1 MLLNDHVGI
10 DTAEAKSIHAR
21 PPGFRPAV
29 DPGPGF
35 GVQVERCLLQLELR
49 IRLFAVDGGRQ
60 YFVMQGE
67 ASLDESGDPGTEY
80 TQPNLTIDK
89 VELVYFVSNPYYQIN
104 DPNYDLRSKYIQPV
118 WHFQGVYAN
127 GTAFDVLI
135 QALKQDFLLPEL
147 VPSAGIG

>member
-1 MLLNDHVGI
+1 MLPWPRSLRSSAMLLNDHVGI

-67 ASLDESGDPGTEY
+67 ASLDESGDPG
-80 TQPNLTIDK
+80 
-89 VELVYFVSNPYYQIN
+89 S
-104 DPNYDLRSKYIQPV
+104 R
-118 WHFQGVYAN
+118 HGVAN
-127 GTAFDVLI
+127 HRLNRPQCTPRQFAG
-135 QALKQDFLLPEL
+135 ALAEGP
-147 VPSAGIG
+147 G